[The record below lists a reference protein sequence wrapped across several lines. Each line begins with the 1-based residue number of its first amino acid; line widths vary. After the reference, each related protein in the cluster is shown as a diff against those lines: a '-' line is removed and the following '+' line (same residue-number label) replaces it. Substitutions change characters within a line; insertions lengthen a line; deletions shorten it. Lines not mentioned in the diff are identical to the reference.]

1 MNSLDMSKTKF
12 TQLLQAKG
20 YDTIAEFARD
30 CGVKPQTVFVH
41 VRNQHRP
48 DINRMFLYASVL
60 KVPIY
65 KLLDIFYPDELK
77 YNTDLC
83 NII

>member
-20 YDTIAEFARD
+20 YTTIAEFARD
-30 CGVKPQTVFVH
+30 CNVKPQTVFVH

-60 KVPIY
+60 EVPIDDI
-65 KLLDIFYPDELK
+65 LRIFYPHDMAL
-77 YNTDLC
+77 NGDLP
-83 NII
+83 